1 MVYGGSGMTEEII
14 YEAQQYLTIE
24 KDGGFKRI
32 VNIEE
37 LMKRHNLHEVIRF
50 LKEYL
55 GDKEKGLR
63 NLILMDKCQK
73 RIDEYVAAMF
83 RMHMAIKTLE
93 AAKEVKTIE
102 RSQQRTEESGQ
113 FHKRNRRSDH
123 RSRRRQDRSHDE
135 KNRPARYPAQ
145 RAA

>member
-24 KDGGFKRI
+24 KDEGFKRI
-32 VNIEE
+32 INIED
-37 LMKRHNLHEVIRF
+37 LIKRHNLHEVIRF
-50 LKEYL
+50 LKEYFR
-55 GDKEKGLR
+55 DKEKGLR
-63 NLILMDKCQK
+63 NLLLMDKCQK
-73 RIDEYVAAMF
+73 KIDEYVAAMF

-93 AAKEVKTIE
+93 KAKEVKIIE
-102 RSQQRTEESGQ
+102 RSQHRAEESSQ

-123 RSRRRQDRSHDE
+123 RSRSWKNGSHDE
-135 KNRPARYPAQ
+135 KNRPARYPTQ

>member
-1 MVYGGSGMTEEII
+1 MVYGGSGMTKEII
-14 YEAQQYLTIE
+14 HEAQQYLTIE
-24 KDGGFKRI
+24 KDEGFKRI
-32 VNIEE
+32 INIED
-37 LMKRHNLHEVIRF
+37 LIKRHNLHDVIRF
-50 LKEYL
+50 LKDYL

-63 NLILMDKCQK
+63 DLILMDKCQK

-93 AAKEVKTIE
+93 AGKEVIAVE
-102 RSQQRTEESGQ
+102 RSQQRAEESGQ

-123 RSRRRQDRSHDE
+123 RARRRQDRSHDE
-135 KNRPARYPAQ
+135 KNRPARYPTQ